1 MLALSL
7 ALVVSC
13 NGKAGINKSETAETI
28 TEIPVEQES
37 TETEM
42 YVEGEDEEFEE
53 YTPFE
58 SAPEYYNFI
67 GNVAGL
73 DVHMS
78 LMSDRWGNVNGRYY
92 YDSRGK
98 KNVNTSM
105 KFYGEFDGSKMIL
118 TEFFSDKP
126 TGTFEGNWEA
136 DLYQGTFTRAKD
148 GKMFDFHLTQVYS
161 DIVPGGGEAFFE
173 DFDDFYFDIP
183 FFNEYNPSQ
192 GQTVMQPQP
201 TEEQLRQQ
209 KLRRERALARTLA
222 ESLYSFDLEQP
233 FTSVRSGHSTHFA
246 KLSPA
251 VKSMPSEEA
260 LKRALAKLPKADKT
274 SSAGPS
280 YEVTRAE
287 NYPNVPKAE
296 NYHEVPKAEI
306 FYDAPKQEP
315 VYEVPQSSTFSEPP
329 ALETASSPSS
339 DKSTYSSQPTGESRY
354 AKSPDPTYRGYQEDH
369 TGGSRIAVIIALL
382 VALLAVAAIFIM
394 IRRYST
400 NLTNL
405 LSGTPSQGT
414 SETVSKAE
422 SEAEEESKDTAHTD
436 DSREADTRTDS
447 GQAADSQAAVSMA
460 IQEEGEIYH
469 SDSQTAETDEP
480 GESIPEDPNDI
491 TYLASVNEKAAE
503 DAIAELSDAA
513 PRLYLS
519 AYGIKIGVGD
529 SFNALS
535 YVERIEDDADDK
547 NRLYR
552 DISVDGLSEFD
563 AKVPGTYELTY
574 FCYDSAGNRSNRAR
588 LTVIVE

>member
-1 MLALSL
+1 MEKSCSILMLALSL

-148 GKMFDFHLTQVYS
+148 RKMFDFHLTQVYS

-183 FFNEYNPSQ
+183 FYNEYNPSQ

-201 TEEQLRQQ
+201 SEEQLRQQ
-209 KLRRERALARTLA
+209 REEMWRQNILENAIDFEDMQSEYFNNPIKA
-222 ESLYSFDLEQP
+222 EKKYTVGEEILLKIRIDKIEYYSYDDYTYIMSWLGRFTIDAFLYS
-233 FTSVRSGHSTHFA
+233 
-246 KLSPA
+246 
-251 VKSMPSEEA
+251 
-260 LKRALAKLPKADKT
+260 
-274 SSAGPS
+274 
-280 YEVTRAE
+280 
-287 NYPNVPKAE
+287 N
-296 NYHEVPKAEI
+296 
-306 FYDAPKQEP
+306 
-315 VYEVPQSSTFSEPP
+315 
-329 ALETASSPSS
+329 
-339 DKSTYSSQPTGESRY
+339 DKSFEELDYPQIVWVKAKYNSRHEAWDNKVTYQFTD
-354 AKSPDPTYRGYQEDH
+354 AQ
-369 TGGSRIAVIIALL
+369 LL
-382 VALLAVAAIFIM
+382 LW
-394 IRRYST
+394 
-400 NLTNL
+400 
-405 LSGTPSQGT
+405 
-414 SETVSKAE
+414 K
-422 SEAEEESKDTAHTD
+422 K
-436 DSREADTRTDS
+436 
-447 GQAADSQAAVSMA
+447 
-460 IQEEGEIYH
+460 
-469 SDSQTAETDEP
+469 P
-480 GESIPEDPNDI
+480 GLFE
-491 TYLASVNEKAAE
+491 
-503 DAIAELSDAA
+503 
-513 PRLYLS
+513 
-519 AYGIKIGVGD
+519 
-529 SFNALS
+529 
-535 YVERIEDDADDK
+535 
-547 NRLYR
+547 
-552 DISVDGLSEFD
+552 
-563 AKVPGTYELTY
+563 
-574 FCYDSAGNRSNRAR
+574 
-588 LTVIVE
+588 